1 MPTPQTPND
10 GLDVS
15 GKLTLTGNV
24 DIESSDKAIQVNNGG
39 TVSFEKGR
47 INGNID
53 IKNGILDL
61 NAAGMVTALSIKGN
75 IFTDAG
81 GTTKL
86 NLKGKDSKLVGNIS
100 GAGTIVLSM
109 DKEAD
114 WSGNSTAS
122 NLDLSINNSTWHN
135 TGESRIKSFSGS
147 GANITSSEGDI
158 SIKPIQWKCGGPV
171 CPCLLHCRGKGKYL

>member
-1 MPTPQTPND
+1 MEGSGTAIRVTSGKVADIKAKELKIKGNN

-24 DIESSDKAIQVNNGG
+24 DMESSDKAIQVNNGG
-39 TVSFEKGR
+39 TVSLEKGR

-53 IKNGILDL
+53 IRKGILNL
-61 NAAGMVTALSIKGN
+61 NATGMVTALSIKGN
-75 IFTDAG
+75 ISTNAG
-81 GTTKL
+81 GITKL

-135 TGESRIKSFSGS
+135 TGASIIKSFQ
-147 GANITSSEGDI
+147 EVELML
-158 SIKPIQWKCGGPV
+158 PV
-171 CPCLLHCRGKGKYL
+171 RKAIYP